1 MIQYFLQIKFT
12 NRLIFII
19 PKEIF
24 MKKQQSAEQ
33 LEIAETL
40 ADRLRTD
47 PEFRKT
53 VYSQTGGWALLKALA
68 DKFDIHLSFD
78 DVPDPDHEL
87 SEKELAAV
95 VGGFSCFELCVQQ
108 TGSPGECIVYCG

>member
-1 MIQYFLQIKFT
+1 M
-12 NRLIFII
+12 R
-19 PKEIF
+19 
-24 MKKQQSAEQ
+24 KQQSAKQ
-33 LEIAETL
+33 IKIAETL

-68 DKFDIHLSFD
+68 DKFDIHLSFE
-78 DVPDPDHEL
+78 DVPEPNYEL
-87 SEKELAAV
+87 SEEELEAV

-108 TGSPGECIVYCG
+108 TGSPSECTTYCG